1 MNKITIAPSLLSADF
16 AHLSDEIESVKSAGC
31 DALHLDVMDG
41 HFVPNITIGPFIVA
55 AIRKTTDLHLDAHL
69 MIESP
74 WDYIESFAN
83 AGADNI
89 TVHIEACGSRLKET
103 IDLIHSFG
111 KSAGVSLK
119 PDTDLDSLKPYL
131 HSLELV
137 LLMTVN
143 PGFGGQA
150 FMPEVLPKIATLS
163 KIYDKVIQVD
173 GGINKETAPLV
184 IKEGANNIVAGSA
197 VFGAK
202 DRAEMILQLRRG
214 HE

>member
-1 MNKITIAPSLLSADF
+1 MKNITIAPSLLSADF
-16 AHLSDEIESVKSAGC
+16 AHLSDEIESVKIAGC

-41 HFVPNITIGPFIVA
+41 HFVPNITIGPFVVA

-69 MIESP
+69 MIENP
-74 WDYIESFAN
+74 WDYIEAFAN
-83 AGADNI
+83 AGADHI
-89 TVHIEACGSRLKET
+89 TVHVEACGGRLMET

-119 PDTDLDSLKPYL
+119 PDTDLDSIKPYL
-131 HSLELV
+131 NSLDMV

-143 PGFGGQA
+143 PGFGGQS
-150 FMPEVLPKIATLS
+150 FMPEVLPKIAALR

-173 GGINKETAPLV
+173 GGINAKTAPLV
-184 IKEGANNIVAGSA
+184 IEHGANNIVAGSA

-202 DRAEMILQLRRG
+202 NRAEMILQLRRG
-214 HE
+214 QE